1 MQKRL
6 SSAFVAR
13 VLCFSC
19 LVLALEITGCAGTP
33 ASEQQAEPAF
43 THVIATDTAYYL
55 TGPQQASPPDGTF
68 KAGTKVWLLREAGS
82 YVRVRAENGTEAYVS
97 RDSLAALSK

>member
-33 ASEQQAEPAF
+33 ASEQQAAPAF
-43 THVIATDTAYYL
+43 THVIAADTAYYL
-55 TGPQQASPPDGTF
+55 TGPQQARPPEGTF
-68 KAGTKVWLLREAGS
+68 TAGTKVRLLREAGS
-82 YVRVRAENGTEAYVS
+82 YAQVRAENGTEAYVA
-97 RDSLAALSK
+97 RDSLAPLLK